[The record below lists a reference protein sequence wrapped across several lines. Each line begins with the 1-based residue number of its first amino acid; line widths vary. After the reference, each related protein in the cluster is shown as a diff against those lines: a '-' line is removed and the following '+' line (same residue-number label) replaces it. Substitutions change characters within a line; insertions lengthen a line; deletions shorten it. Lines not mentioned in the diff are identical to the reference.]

1 MSMWIGIAIVMV
13 LLSACGGTKKAADV
27 VTDLERMTGK
37 LESYHTAGTMVLH
50 TGQEPQTYGVVVSY
64 QKPHYYRIALTN
76 EAKDITQVVLRNDDG
91 VFVLTPH
98 LNKSFRFQSDWPKNQ
113 GQAYLYETLA
123 QSIISDEQRQL
134 ITEENTYVF
143 DVMANYQNASFVRQR
158 IWLNKDNYAPKRVTI
173 TDGDEH
179 EMVTV
184 TFDSFDFNKKFD
196 SGWFDMQKN
205 MTSISIQSVPV
216 VADENNPN
224 MTDNLTDPNE
234 TSAAGIIYPSYV
246 PDQVTES
253 QPSVIRL
260 GEREAIMLRYTGA
273 YNYTLVQSKSQEER
287 MVSNSYGTVVD
298 IDLGETV
305 GIWIGEDQRTLMWTN
320 DGVDYRL
327 ASGDLPY
334 AEMVNIAR
342 SLFGQTGK

>member
-1 MSMWIGIAIVMV
+1 
-13 LLSACGGTKKAADV
+13 
-27 VTDLERMTGK
+27 
-37 LESYHTAGTMVLH
+37 
-50 TGQEPQTYGVVVSY
+50 
-64 QKPHYYRIALTN
+64 
-76 EAKDITQVVLRNDDG
+76 
-91 VFVLTPH
+91 
-98 LNKSFRFQSDWPKNQ
+98 
-113 GQAYLYETLA
+113 
-123 QSIISDEQRQL
+123 
-134 ITEENTYVF
+134 
-143 DVMANYQNASFVRQR
+143 
-158 IWLNKDNYAPKRVTI
+158 
-173 TDGDEH
+173 
-179 EMVTV
+179 
-184 TFDSFDFNKKFD
+184 
-196 SGWFDMQKN
+196 
-205 MTSISIQSVPV
+205 
-216 VADENNPN
+216 